1 MPSLSITFSP
11 AHDESPVRP
20 RPPRRPSDLRVAAVQ
35 LRSPDDLEANLGRIR
50 ESLAACARQRVQVA
64 AFPECSVTGYTTEA
78 ILRPKPRELLRAER
92 ELAEVCRRH
101 RIHALIG
108 IPWHS
113 RGRIHNSVIV
123 IDATGRLV
131 TRHAKVH
138 LVGQDRAW
146 DCKPGTTPCPV
157 FPVGRALCS
166 SIICHDSRYPELCRL
181 PVLAGARVIFYLSHE
196 ASLTKEWKMN
206 PYRAQVQARA
216 AENSVFVVHA
226 NAPANPDLSGSH
238 GQSRIVDPN
247 GNLMAEASQFD
258 EEVLIADLHL
268 PDASAENALRSLDQ
282 PPLDRWWR
290 EGLRQVKVLKPGRPS

>member
-1 MPSLSITFSP
+1 
-11 AHDESPVRP
+11 
-20 RPPRRPSDLRVAAVQ
+20 VAAVQ
-35 LRSPDDLEANLGRIR
+35 LRSVDDYERNVRRIH
-50 ESLAACARQRVQVA
+50 EVLAECSAAGVQVA
-64 AFPECSVTGYTTEA
+64 AFPECALTGYETEA
-78 ILRPKPRELLRAER
+78 ILRPTLRQLRQTEH
-92 ELAEVCRRH
+92 ELAETCRRR

-108 IPWHS
+108 LPWRS
-113 RGRIHNSVIV
+113 RGAIQNAVVV
-123 IDATGRLV
+123 IDASGRLV

-157 FPVGRALCS
+157 FPVGHALCS

-181 PVLAGARVIFYLSHE
+181 PVLAGARVLFYLSHE

-216 AENSVFVVHA
+216 VENTVFVVHA

-247 GNLMAEASQFD
+247 GNMIAEASQFD

-268 PDASAENALRSLDQ
+268 PDASAENALRSLDR
-282 PPLDRWWR
+282 PPLDRWGR